1 MGGEGCKSVV
11 LKLLLQVPHV
21 WKELRSKASSEAP
34 VPLVT
39 SQGADCHNLKQ
50 YTVLGSGAGKIKR
63 RTGFSH
69 FRGGIAL
76 LFESESTSKEN
87 VGDIKIGFCS
97 LGALIGTS
105 YICCF

>member
-34 VPLVT
+34 MPLVT

-50 YTVLGSGAGKIKR
+50 YTVLRS
-63 RTGFSH
+63 FSH

-76 LFESESTSKEN
+76 LFESESTGKEN
-87 VGDIKIGFCS
+87 VGDIKIVFCS
-97 LGALIGTS
+97 LGALIGT
-105 YICCF
+105 